1 MLNSVNYLFIYIKI
15 EISSDDPVQIQPANQ
30 ENAVTD
36 QYTEPTIGIF
46 TVSFEKPKKKHLGK
60 VHIISLQ
67 DTPGHLIFL
76 TLENLI
82 FTDSPFHP

>member
-36 QYTEPTIGIF
+36 QYTETTLGIF
-46 TVSFEKPKKKHLGK
+46 TISFEKPKKKRGK
-60 VHIISLQ
+60 
-67 DTPGHLIFL
+67 
-76 TLENLI
+76 
-82 FTDSPFHP
+82 SPYNFITRHPRTFDLFDVGKFDFY